1 MTQIVSKQ
9 KMWIDTDTAS
19 DDAVALI
26 LALKSPTTNVIGIS
40 IVAGNVPIDLGV
52 QAALYTIEM
61 CRVKV
66 PVHVG
71 AVKPLVRSFAS
82 AQNVHGTDGMGD
94 IGLKLNGRQPTSQD
108 AVRQIIETFRSA
120 KGEIDL
126 VTLGPLTNIALALS
140 IEPEFAK
147 WVRRCVI
154 MGGTGVLPGNVT
166 IASEFNVWADPE
178 SARIVF
184 DSELPLE
191 MVGWDVSVADA
202 VISDELAVEFGAL
215 SDLGKFAM
223 SIQRQVREFCRT
235 ETKLDGFDLPDPIA
249 MSVAIDSSMSSFEV
263 QRHVRVHL
271 GDGDTRG
278 QTVIDHLDVL
288 GRSQNCRVVLRVD
301 RERFIAMIRNAL
313 TD

>member
-1 MTQIVSKQ
+1 
-9 KMWIDTDTAS
+9 MWIDTDTAS

-40 IVAGNVPIDLGV
+40 IVAGNVPIELGV

-61 CRVKV
+61 CEAKV

-71 AVKPLVRSFAS
+71 ATKPLVRSFSS
-82 AQNVHGTDGMGD
+82 AQNVHGADGMGD
-94 IGLKLNGRQPTSQD
+94 IGLKLSGRIPTSHD

-140 IEPEFAK
+140 IEPEFDK
-147 WVRRCVI
+147 WVRRCII

-166 IASEFNVWADPE
+166 VASEFNLWADPE

-202 VISDELAVEFGAL
+202 VISDQLASEFSEL
-215 SDLGKFAM
+215 SNLGKFAM
-223 SIQRQVREFCRT
+223 SIQQQVREFCRT
-235 ETKLDGFDLPDPIA
+235 ETKLDGFDLPDPIT
-249 MSVAIDSSMSSFEV
+249 MSVAIDSSMSISEI
-263 QRHVRVHL
+263 RKYVRVHL

-288 GRSQNCRVVLRVD
+288 GRSRNCRVVLRVD
-301 RERFIAMIRNAL
+301 RERFVALLRNAL
-313 TD
+313 SN

>member
-1 MTQIVSKQ
+1 MTQIISKQ

-40 IVAGNVPIDLGV
+40 IVAGNVPIELGV

-61 CRVKV
+61 CEAKV

-71 AVKPLVRSFAS
+71 ATKPLVRSFSS

-94 IGLKLNGRQPTSQD
+94 IGLKLSGRLPTSHD

-120 KGEIDL
+120 PGEIDL

-140 IEPEFAK
+140 IEPEFAR

-166 IASEFNVWADPE
+166 VASEFNVWADPE

-202 VISDELAVEFGAL
+202 VISDELASEFTEL
-215 SDLGKFAM
+215 SNLGKFAM

-235 ETKLDGFDLPDPIA
+235 ETKLDGFDLPDPIT
-249 MSVAIDSSMSSFEV
+249 MSVAIDSSMSISEI
-263 QRHVRVHL
+263 RKYVRVHL

-278 QTVIDHLDVL
+278 QTIVDHLNVL
-288 GRSQNCRVVLRVD
+288 GRDQNCRVVLRVD
-301 RERFIAMIRNAL
+301 RKRFIAMIRDAL
-313 TD
+313 VN

>member
-1 MTQIVSKQ
+1 
-9 KMWIDTDTAS
+9 
-19 DDAVALI
+19 
-26 LALKSPTTNVIGIS
+26 
-40 IVAGNVPIDLGV
+40 
-52 QAALYTIEM
+52 
-61 CRVKV
+61 
-66 PVHVG
+66 
-71 AVKPLVRSFAS
+71 VRSFSS

-94 IGLKLNGRQPTSQD
+94 IGLKLSGRIPTSHD
-108 AVRQIIETFRSA
+108 AVRQIIKTFRSA
-120 KGEIDL
+120 PGEIDL

-166 IASEFNVWADPE
+166 VASEFNIWADPE

-202 VISDELAVEFGAL
+202 VISDELAGEFSEL
-215 SDLGKFAM
+215 SNLGKFAM

-235 ETKLDGFDLPDPIA
+235 ETKLDGFDLPDPIT
-249 MSVAIDSSMSSFEV
+249 MSVAIDSSMSISEI
-263 QRHVRVHL
+263 RKYVRVHL

-278 QTVIDHLDVL
+278 QTIVDHLEVL
-288 GRSQNCRVVLRVD
+288 GKNQNCRVVLRVD
-301 RERFIAMIRNAL
+301 RKRFVAMIRDAL
-313 TD
+313 VN